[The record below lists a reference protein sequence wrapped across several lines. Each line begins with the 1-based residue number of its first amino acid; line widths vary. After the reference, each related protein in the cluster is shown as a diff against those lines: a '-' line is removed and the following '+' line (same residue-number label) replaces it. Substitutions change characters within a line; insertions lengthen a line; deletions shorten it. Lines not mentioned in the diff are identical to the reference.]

1 MNTDT
6 LWPRVSTPERKAP
19 VTILREQG
27 AALGQMTSNIIYGYA
42 FNVRNQSSYSNRGTF
57 VYAFNLE
64 SSPLSYSYRL
74 FTISHDIELY
84 PVAFIEVDNDIL
96 KELEMT
102 DKQIVATSEE
112 ELLNWLKKIFNSQ
125 KTVGIIEAVL
135 AQTATA

>member
-1 MNTDT
+1 
-6 LWPRVSTPERKAP
+6 
-19 VTILREQG
+19 
-27 AALGQMTSNIIYGYA
+27 MTSNIIYGYA
-42 FNVRNQSSYSNRGTF
+42 FNVQNQSSYSNRGTF

-96 KELEMT
+96 KELKMT
-102 DKQIVATSEE
+102 DKQVVATSEAE
-112 ELLNWLKKIFNSQ
+112 FLDWLKKIFNSQ
-125 KTVGIIEAVL
+125 KTVGIIQAVL